1 MWLKER
7 EDWDRFCE
15 GGLEYHCCDDGGYG
29 KLIGDGGDRA
39 NEGVVGGKITSRKP
53 PNRMRSKLKYHKYRL
68 VPDHYKKNHNPN
80 FFYLILT

>member
-1 MWLKER
+1 MRWQEIQRATQTCHHRGWVVMWLKER
-7 EDWDRFCE
+7 EDWDRFCG

-53 PNRMRSKLKYHKYRL
+53 PYNASQAK
-68 VPDHYKKNHNPN
+68 
-80 FFYLILT
+80 I